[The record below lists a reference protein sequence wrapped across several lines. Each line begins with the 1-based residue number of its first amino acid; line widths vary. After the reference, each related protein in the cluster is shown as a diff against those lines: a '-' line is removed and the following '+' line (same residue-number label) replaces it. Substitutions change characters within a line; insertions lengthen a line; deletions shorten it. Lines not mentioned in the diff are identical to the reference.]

1 MMPKILLIDTSSS
14 VCTAAL
20 CVAGSCRMLTANE
33 PRAHAQQLLGMI
45 VELLSD
51 CKETL
56 ESLDALAVI
65 AGPGSFTGLRIGI
78 GVIQGLAH
86 SLHKPVLL
94 LSSLESLALTAAR
107 KHASNAVLVAL
118 NSRENEIYFAGYLID
133 REGNCQP
140 VSRAQVGN
148 PASIVMPE
156 VNTINRSWHGVGNGW
171 KHAEQITAACA
182 IKPALI
188 DTQIELSLEA
198 ACQLAL
204 AKFTRG
210 ETVTAEQALPI
221 YLKDHMYYVTQ

>member
-1 MMPKILLIDTSSS
+1 MPGILLIDTSSS

-20 CVAGSCRMLTANE
+20 CSAGSCRMLAANE

-45 VELLSD
+45 VKLLSD

-86 SLHKPVLL
+86 SLHKPVIL
-94 LSSLESLALTAAR
+94 LSSLETLALAAAR
-107 KHASNAVLVAL
+107 KHASTAVLVAL
-118 NSRENEIYFAGYLID
+118 NSREDEIYFAGYLID
-133 REGNCQP
+133 RNGNCQP
-140 VSRAQVGN
+140 ASQPQVGN
-148 PASIVMPE
+148 PASIVMPMA
-156 VNTINRSWHGVGNGW
+156 NTAGHSWHGIGNGW
-171 KHAEQITAACA
+171 QHAAQIAAACA
-182 IKPALI
+182 ITPTFI
-188 DTQIELSLEA
+188 DAQLELNLEA

-210 ETVTAEQALPI
+210 EIVTAEQALPI
-221 YLKDHMYYVTQ
+221 YLKDHMDYVTK